1 MLLAVVLVVGVLV
14 VGLVAGTRGDDA
26 PEASATPA
34 AAADRDPAPE
44 FTVPALEGGDDLTLA
59 GFEGTPVVLN
69 FWASWCPPCRAE
81 MPALKAFADDNPD
94 VEVVG
99 LAVNDEPENSRSFAD
114 DLEITFPLGIDRD
127 GSVSIDYGAT
137 GLPVTVFIDAQG
149 NVAETWFG
157 EITREDLDRLSR
169 QVAAT

>member
-14 VGLVAGTRGDDA
+14 VGLVAGTRGEDT
-26 PEASATPA
+26 PEAAAAP

-44 FTVPALEGGDDLTLA
+44 FTVPALEGGDDLTLGQFA
-59 GFEGTPVVLN
+59 GTPVVLN

-99 LAVNDEPENSRSFAD
+99 LAVSDEPENSRSFAD
-114 DLEITFPLGIDRD
+114 DL
-127 GSVSIDYGAT
+127 
-137 GLPVTVFIDAQG
+137 
-149 NVAETWFG
+149 
-157 EITREDLDRLSR
+157 
-169 QVAAT
+169 